1 MSCFYCSKSRKLIGQ
16 FLWSASVAS
25 AIWGAADF
33 SGGLATC
40 LGRPDFDGDLEGC
53 AAGGIRRTAGYDR
66 ESVLCNGSLKG
77 RLDVAAVLSSL
88 YPAGTMLLALWLLK
102 ERATRSQM
110 TRMVLA
116 LAAVALI
123 SI

>member
-1 MSCFYCSKSRKLIGQ
+1 MATWRVVLLAAFAGLLDTTGNLFY
-16 FLWSASVAS
+16 AMA
-25 AIWGAADF
+25 
-33 SGGLATC
+33 
-40 LGRPDFDGDLEGC
+40 
-53 AAGGIRRTAGYDR
+53 
-66 ESVLCNGSLKG
+66 SLKG